1 MARIFFIVL
10 ILAGL
15 ATAFPILFERFG
27 SPTQTVEQA
36 ATPTPSATSS
46 QNPSA
51 YSGRRAQIAPDS
63 RGHFITDIR
72 FNGQNLRAMI
82 DTGASSVA
90 INTSTARRIGISLR
104 PDDFRYRVSTANGE
118 TSAARAVLSS
128 VEIGRIRVE
137 NVEAIVLRDE
147 ALSDILLGMTFLKRL
162 RHYEVANGAL
172 ILTQ

>member
-1 MARIFFIVL
+1 MARILFIVL

-15 ATAFPILFERFG
+15 ATAFPILFERFQ
-27 SPTQTVEQA
+27 SATVEQA
-36 ATPTPSATSS
+36 ATATPSTSS
-46 QNPSA
+46 PQNPSA
-51 YSGRRAQIAPDS
+51 YSGRSAQIAPDS

-72 FNGQNLRAMI
+72 FNGQNLRGMI

-90 INTSTARRIGISLR
+90 INASTARRIGISLR

-118 TSAARAVLSS
+118 TPAARAVLSS